1 MASRKYRIVHESY
14 LVEWLGITYPPGTWI
29 TNVRLGKVKVPE
41 EQKLTPQERRLLLG
55 AFGASADAIVLLPNK
70 VVIVEAMVRHEPGA
84 GEDLLKYK
92 MLFKETER
100 FKEHWNK
107 PIELVI
113 LTPLDVTAYERFY
126 REMGIKVVNYRPAW
140 IIEYLN
146 TYPARFRR
154 GKLSSV
160 E

>member
-1 MASRKYRIVHESY
+1 MARKYRIVHESY
-14 LVEWLGITYPPGTWI
+14 LTEWLGITYPPGTWR
-29 TNVRLGKVKVPE
+29 TNVRLGKVRPPAPHELSPE
-41 EQKLTPQERRLLLG
+41 ERRLLRG
-55 AFGASADAIVLLPNK
+55 AFGASADAIVLLPDK

-92 MLFKETER
+92 MLFKETEEFR
-100 FKEHWNK
+100 EHWDK

-113 LTPLDVTAYERFY
+113 VTPLDVSAYERFY

-140 IIEYLN
+140 VIEYLN
-146 TYPARFRR
+146 TYPTRFRR
-154 GKLSSV
+154 GKLSAL